1 MKTYAIWNVK
11 GGVGKTITAV
21 NLAVGLAGKG
31 KRVLL
36 IDLDGQSSASFQ
48 LFPYREFS
56 EEDLTIVNALPGEAE
71 LKDCIY
77 PTAIKNLDVAPSTLY
92 LFTVDKRMMFLTS
105 GIQQTKLKKML
116 RSVKNSY
123 DYVVI
128 DTNPSINM
136 CITNALCACD
146 HLIIPTD
153 MEKGALRGVDI
164 SLDYSKEILA
174 NIDGVEF
181 DIRILPTQFSNR
193 KRDVI
198 TLNALMDKHMGLLT
212 KTLIRKQDSAV
223 RDANDKDKPVIHYSN
238 KRNKVSADY
247 KDFVNEIYRK
257 KGEKNEFAYG
267 KKRIAEF

>member
-105 GIQQTKLKKML
+105 GIQPREAFHPQK
-116 RSVKNSY
+116 
-123 DYVVI
+123 
-128 DTNPSINM
+128 
-136 CITNALCACD
+136 
-146 HLIIPTD
+146 HIPQ
-153 MEKGALRGVDI
+153 
-164 SLDYSKEILA
+164 LD
-174 NIDGVEF
+174 VTTF
-181 DIRILPTQFSNR
+181 
-193 KRDVI
+193 
-198 TLNALMDKHMGLLT
+198 
-212 KTLIRKQDSAV
+212 
-223 RDANDKDKPVIHYSN
+223 
-238 KRNKVSADY
+238 
-247 KDFVNEIYRK
+247 
-257 KGEKNEFAYG
+257 
-267 KKRIAEF
+267 